1 MLRASAVWGLFASG
15 SCALANHRRSKFGFF
30 VFSHAR
36 VRPLT

>member
-1 MLRASAVWGLFASG
+1 MLRASAVWGLFAPR
-15 SCALANHRRSKFGFF
+15 NHRRSKRGFF